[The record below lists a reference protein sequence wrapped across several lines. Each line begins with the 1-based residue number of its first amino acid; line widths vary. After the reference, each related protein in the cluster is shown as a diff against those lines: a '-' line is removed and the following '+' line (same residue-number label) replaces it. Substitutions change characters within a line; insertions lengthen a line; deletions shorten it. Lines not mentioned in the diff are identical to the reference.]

1 MTRGVALALVLA
13 GGMAVAILGSYASMR
28 PSSVGSWLRRRV
40 PRPPADS
47 TLELAGAVLATF
59 GIFVTIVAVIAEI
72 WWHQGVRVP

>member
-13 GGMAVAILGSYASMR
+13 GGMTIAILGSYASTR
-28 PSSVGSWLRRRV
+28 PASVGSWLRRRL
-40 PRPPADS
+40 RRAPADG